1 MKKLLSLILAL
12 LMIFACTSV
21 AFAAEEK
28 YPVIYIPGY
37 GSDLYA
43 EKGNKNSELIYP
55 TGADVGAI
63 VKEAIAPC
71 LKELALA
78 IATGDYD
85 KYCDELYN
93 AVHPIYEDLVLAPDG
108 MPKDN
113 SGRGD
118 NPNSVWLDYS
128 RFSHGETYFAYD
140 WRLSPEYCA
149 EQLVDRINIVLKKTG
164 AKKVSI
170 VARCFAGNILS
181 AYLQNHSDHAKAKVN
196 DAVLFIPSTEG
207 INLIGALFAGKI
219 DIVAE
224 NLDTYAESFLKYEAV
239 IEDTAVRDLVV
250 VMVSILEQAKALN
263 LGTDALQKLID
274 EIKDNLIPRL
284 VRRTYGSFPSFWSM
298 VPTEY
303 LEDAIAFVY
312 NTPELQEEYKGTIDK
327 ARSYN
332 SNVMLNARSCIKELN
347 GDIDISVISK
357 YNLPLMPVFAD
368 CKPTSDGIAETE
380 YTSFGATVADF
391 GKTLSADYIA
401 SISEVN
407 KKFLSPDNMIDAS
420 TCALPEKTWFIKN
433 SYHDH
438 FPASIDKLIEAILT
452 TDIDVFSNELY
463 PQFLDAAVTAE
474 TIVPIEKSETEV
486 TPDDGNDETNKT
498 EKENWFDILRRFIDS
513 IINFFKG
520 LFTK

>member
-1 MKKLLSLILAL
+1 
-12 LMIFACTSV
+12 
-21 AFAAEEK
+21 
-28 YPVIYIPGY
+28 
-37 GSDLYA
+37 
-43 EKGNKNSELIYP
+43 
-55 TGADVGAI
+55 
-63 VKEAIAPC
+63 
-71 LKELALA
+71 
-78 IATGDYD
+78 
-85 KYCDELYN
+85 
-93 AVHPIYEDLVLAPDG
+93 
-108 MPKDN
+108 
-113 SGRGD
+113 
-118 NPNSVWLDYS
+118 
-128 RFSHGETYFAYD
+128 
-140 WRLSPEYCA
+140 
-149 EQLVDRINIVLKKTG
+149 KTG

-332 SNVMLNARSCIKELN
+332 SKVMLNARNCIKELN

-474 TIVPIEKSETEV
+474 TIVPIEKAETEV

-498 EKENWFDILRRFIDS
+498 EKENWFDILRRFIQS